1 MTRSIDDLNLNN
13 SKPDAVDEPTRI
25 ALPKDETYSVASN
38 PMLIEREG
46 IHVLFSG
53 ESQTPPFHKLGPK
66 LYDYYLLHHI
76 MDGYGTFI
84 TETQS
89 YPLGPGDAFLIAPNE
104 LVSYASDA
112 HAPWEYRWIAF
123 KGERAE
129 PLVRA
134 AGFTPQRPVV
144 SAGLQCEAPQWM
156 DRIRHAF
163 HERRAAADLV
173 AHGCLHLIMADY
185 ADHQRSAGEDVRLR
199 PESEIQQTVRQM
211 IQMMSTQYAHPLS
224 IEQIADSL
232 GYSRAYLS
240 RIFKRVTEMTPV
252 TFLLKLRIDKGRQL
266 LRERPN
272 LTIEQIAASVGIP
285 DALYFSRQFRRF
297 YGQSPTFYRSSTLQP
312 DQADA
317 RSK

>member
-1 MTRSIDDLNLNN
+1 MTHSIEDLNRPN
-13 SKPDAVDEPTRI
+13 AADEPAQT
-25 ALPKDETYSVASN
+25 AWQKEETYSVASN

-53 ESQTPPFHKLGPK
+53 ESQTHPSHRLGPK
-66 LYDYYLLHHI
+66 LYDYFLLHHI
-76 MDGYGTFI
+76 MDGHGTFI
-84 TETQS
+84 TETKS

-112 HAPWEYRWIAF
+112 RSPWEYRWIAF
-123 KGERAE
+123 KGERAAS
-129 PLVRA
+129 LVRA

-156 DRIRHAF
+156 DRIRHAYQQ
-163 HERRAAADLV
+163 RDMSADLI

-185 ADHQRSAGEDVRLR
+185 ADHQRSVGDDVRLR

-297 YGQSPTFYRSSTLQP
+297 YGQSPTIYRNSTLELNRP
-312 DQADA
+312 GK
-317 RSK
+317 RNK